1 MLKILPLGGIGNVT
15 KNMYV
20 YDLNGEIL
28 IVDCGI
34 GFPDEN
40 MPGVDLLIPDITW
53 LEGKQNQIKAI
64 LLTHGHDDHIAGLPY
79 ILPRLGENIPIFA
92 SRLTAAFAQSRLKEF
107 DINAKINLLPDNE
120 PLSIGN
126 FQIHS
131 IKIPHSV
138 PDARHFVIQTPE
150 GNIYHGSDFK
160 FDLTPVDAVRPDF
173 QKIAMLGRQG
183 ILLLLSDSLRSESPG
198 ISLSES
204 SLADAFERE
213 ISGVSG
219 RFIVTT
225 MSSNVHRIQQAVF
238 AAAGHNRKVAFIGR
252 SVEQNIQDAAAL
264 GLLKLPKH
272 TIVDKRRIA
281 SINRKNLCL
290 VIAGSQGQPGSSLVR
305 AAGKDHQYVVIEP
318 GDKVVF
324 SADPIPGNEQNVYAT
339 IDTLSRLGA
348 EVSYTD
354 LDDRLHVSGH
364 ASAWEIK
371 LLISL
376 TSPRY
381 LAPIGGT
388 FRHMIQYRK
397 LAQEMSYSK
406 DQVLLLESGQSLQIQ
421 NQQVR
426 LGETLGLKNIMVD
439 GLGIGDVGPVV
450 LRDRQTMAKEGM
462 VIVILPLSRENFS
475 LSGKIEVISRGFV
488 YMKESQELIDKIAA
502 TAAEVVAKLTRQ
514 KQANWPVIKD
524 AVANRLEDLLY
535 RQTQRSPLVL
545 PVIIEV

>member
-20 YDLNGEIL
+20 YDYNGEIL

-34 GFPDEN
+34 GFPDDN

-53 LEGKQNQIKAI
+53 LQGKERNIRAI

-79 ILPRLGENIPIFA
+79 ILPLLGENIPIFG

-107 DINAKINLLPDNE
+107 NINAKINLLPDNE
-120 PLSIGN
+120 PLSVGS
-126 FQIHS
+126 FQVHS
-131 IKIPHSV
+131 IKVPHSV
-138 PDARHFVIQTPE
+138 PDTRHLVIQTPE
-150 GNIYHGSDFK
+150 GSIYHGSDFK
-160 FDLTPVDAVRPDF
+160 FDLTPVDGVRPDF
-173 QKIAMLGRQG
+173 QKIAQLGSRG
-183 ILLLLSDSLRSESPG
+183 ILLLLSDSLRSESAG

-204 SLADAFERE
+204 SLADAFNRE
-213 ISGVSG
+213 IRGVQG

-238 AAAGHNRKVAFIGR
+238 AAAAHQRQVAFIGR
-252 SVEQNIQDAAAL
+252 SVEQNIQDAVKL
-264 GLLKLPKH
+264 GLLKLPQN
-272 TIVDKRRIA
+272 TVIDKRRISA
-281 SINRKNLCL
+281 IPRKNLCL
-290 VIAGSQGQPGSSLVR
+290 IIAGSQGQPGSSLVR
-305 AAGKDHQYVVIEP
+305 AAGRDHQYVVIEP

-339 IDTLSRLGA
+339 IDTLSHLGA

-364 ASAWEIK
+364 ASAWEMK
-371 LLISL
+371 LLMSL

-381 LAPIGGT
+381 LSPIGGT

-397 LAQEMSYSK
+397 LAADMGYPK
-406 DQVLLLESGQSLQIQ
+406 DQVLLLESGQTLEIQ
-421 NQQVR
+421 NQKVR

-450 LRDRQTMAKEGM
+450 LRDRVTMAKEGM
-462 VIVILPLSRENFS
+462 VIVILPLDHDTRA
-475 LSGKIEVISRGFV
+475 LSGKIEVVSRGFV
-488 YMKESQELIDKIAA
+488 YMKESKQLIDKISAA
-502 TAAEVVAKLTRQ
+502 ASTVVADLARQ
-514 KQANWPVIKD
+514 KQTNWAAIKD
-524 AVANRLEDLLY
+524 AVANSLENFIY
-535 RQTQRSPLVL
+535 RETQRSPLVL
-545 PVIIEV
+545 PVIIET

>member
-53 LEGKQNQIKAI
+53 LEGKQGQIKAI

-79 ILPRLGENIPIFA
+79 ILPRLGDNIPIFA
-92 SRLTAAFAQSRLKEF
+92 SRLTAAFAESRLAEF
-107 DINAKINLLPDNE
+107 GINQKINLLFDDQ
-120 PLSIGN
+120 PLSLGN
-126 FQIHS
+126 FTIHS
-131 IKIPHSV
+131 IKVPHSV
-138 PDARHFVIQTPE
+138 PDTRHFVIHTPE

-160 FDLTPVDAVRPDF
+160 FDLTPVDGVRPDF

-213 ISGVSG
+213 IRGVTG

-225 MSSNVHRIQQAVF
+225 MSSNVHRIQQAVL

-252 SVEQNIQDAAAL
+252 SIEQNIQDAAGL
-264 GLLKLPKH
+264 GLLKLPQR
-272 TIVDKRRIA
+272 TVIDKRRIA
-281 SINRKNLCL
+281 SIPRKNLCL
-290 VIAGSQGQPGSSLVR
+290 IIAGSQGQPGSSLVR
-305 AAGKDHQYVVIEP
+305 AAGQDHQYVVIEP

-364 ASAWEIK
+364 ASAWEMK

-376 TSPRY
+376 TSPRF
-381 LAPIGGT
+381 LSPIGGT

-397 LAQEMSYSK
+397 LALDLGYSK
-406 DQVLLLESGQSLQIQ
+406 DQVLLLDSGQTLQVQ
-421 NQQVR
+421 NQKVT
-426 LGETLGLKNIMVD
+426 LGETLNLKNIMVD

-450 LRDRQTMAKEGM
+450 LRDRVTMAKEGM
-462 VIVILPLSRENFS
+462 VIVILPLNRETRA
-475 LSGKIEVISRGFV
+475 LSGKIEVVSRGFV
-488 YMKESQELIDKIAA
+488 YMKESKELIDKIATAA
-502 TAAEVVAKLTRQ
+502 TAAISDLNRQ
-514 KQANWPVIKD
+514 KQTNWSAIKD
-524 AVANRLEDLLY
+524 AVANHLEDFIY

-545 PVIIEV
+545 PVIIET